1 MMFRVTSNMM
11 SSTLMNNINRNAKQM
26 NDTQIQMSTG
36 MKINKPSD
44 DPVGI
49 TYALR
54 YRTELNSNEQYQ
66 SNVDSALSWLDY
78 TDTVVS
84 QTNEVLQRMRELTVK
99 GSTGSNPQD
108 ALESIRLEVNQLK
121 EQLIDIGN
129 SQLNGKYILNGQT
142 YNEKPYDFPRDAN
155 GISDTSGM
163 TSGMID
169 TGEVSYTVGSG
180 IQMAINVNGNEVMG
194 SSEETDNVFA
204 IADRLSQALADGDL
218 ESVSAE
224 LEQIDTRVEKLLA
237 AQAGVGAKTNRVEL
251 MQNRLGDMEYN
262 LTSLQAK
269 TEDADYAELA
279 IQSQIQENIYNATLS
294 VGSKIISSS
303 LVDFLR

>member
-1 MMFRVTSNMM
+1 MFRVTSNMM

-78 TDTVVS
+78 TDTVVT

>member
-1 MMFRVTSNMM
+1 MFRVTSNMM

-142 YNEKPYDFPRDAN
+142 YNEKPYNFPRDAN

-294 VGSKIISSS
+294 VGSKVISSS

>member
-1 MMFRVTSNMM
+1 MFRVTSNMM
-11 SSTLMNNINRNAKQM
+11 SSTLMNNVNRNAKQM

-66 SNVDSALSWLDY
+66 SNVDSAISWLDY

-84 QTNEVLQRMRELTVK
+84 QTNEVLQRMREITVTASN
-99 GSTGSNPQD
+99 GTNPQES
-108 ALESIRLEVNQLK
+108 LESIRLEVGQLK
-121 EQLIDIGN
+121 EQLIEIGN
-129 SQLNGKYILNGQT
+129 GQLNGKYILNGQT
-142 YNEKPYDFPRDAN
+142 YNQKPYDFPKNAE
-155 GISDTSGM
+155 GISDTSGFA
-163 TSGMID
+163 TSIID
-169 TGEVSYTVGSG
+169 TGNVNYAVGSG
-180 IQMAINVNGNEVMG
+180 IELAVNVNGNVVLGAAGEI
-194 SSEETDNVFA
+194 DNVFA
-204 IADRLSQALADGDL
+204 IADRLSQALADGKL
-218 ESVSAE
+218 EDISAE
-224 LEQIDTRVEKLLA
+224 LGQIDTRVDKLLA
-237 AQAGVGAKTNRVEL
+237 AQAGIGAKMNRVEL

>member
-1 MMFRVTSNMM
+1 MFRVTSNMM

>member
-1 MMFRVTSNMM
+1 MFRVTSNMM
-11 SSTLMNNINRNAKQM
+11 SSTLMNNINRNAKQL

-44 DPVGI
+44 DPVGL

-66 SNVDSALSWLDY
+66 SNVDSAVSWLDY

-84 QTNEVLQRMRELTVK
+84 QTNEVLQRMRELTVMASN
-99 GSTGSNPQD
+99 STNPQD
-108 ALESIRLEVNQLK
+108 ARESVRLEIGQLK
-121 EQLIDIGN
+121 EQLIEIGN

-142 YNEKPYDFPRDAN
+142 YNQQPYNFPRDAE
-155 GISDTSGM
+155 GISDTSGFA
-163 TSGMID
+163 SDMID
-169 TGEVSYTVGSG
+169 TGDVNYAVGSG
-180 IQMAINVNGNEVMG
+180 IELAINVSGNAIMG
-194 SSEETDNVFA
+194 SAEEEDNVFA
-204 IADRLSQALADGDL
+204 IADRLNQALADGDL
-218 ESVSAE
+218 EGISDE
-224 LEQIDTRVEKLLA
+224 LAQLDSRVDKLLA
-237 AQAGVGAKTNRVEL
+237 AQAGVGAKMNRVEL

-262 LTSLQAK
+262 LTSLQSK

-279 IQSQIQENIYNATLS
+279 VQSQIQENIYNATLS

-303 LVDFLR
+303 LVDFLN

>member
-1 MMFRVTSNMM
+1 MFRVTSNMM

-84 QTNEVLQRMRELTVK
+84 QTNEVLQRMRELTV
-99 GSTGSNPQD
+99 SAATGSNPQD
-108 ALESIRLEVNQLK
+108 ALDSIRLEVDQLK

-129 SQLNGKYILNGQT
+129 SQLNGKYVLNGQT

-155 GISDTSGM
+155 GISDTSGF
-163 TSGMID
+163 TSEMID
-169 TGEVSYTVGSG
+169 TGDVNYTVGSG

-194 SSEETDNVFA
+194 SLEEADNVFA

-218 ESVSAE
+218 DSVSAE
-224 LEQIDTRVEKLLA
+224 LDQIDTRVEKLLA